1 VRLIKR
7 LDAIAA
13 AAAAR
18 EAERVAGAD
27 LAVCWSVR
35 EARVDDGDL
44 EAGDYVACDVRY
56 LDEGAAALDA
66 LPLGSPARPVDFTA
80 LLSITERVT
89 RDERDLG
96 LVYDAAGVRVG
107 RVVAVDGSMLTFRS
121 DAEETELAEGVG

>member
-1 VRLIKR
+1 MRLIKR

-13 AAAAR
+13 AAAER

-66 LPLGSPARPVDFTA
+66 LPVARRPVDFTA
-80 LLSITERVT
+80 QLSITERIT

-96 LVYDAAGVRVG
+96 FVYDAAGLRVG
-107 RVVAVDGSMLTFRS
+107 RVVAVDGSMLTLRR
-121 DAEETELAEGVG
+121 DAEETEVAEGVA

>member
-1 VRLIKR
+1 MRLIRR

-13 AAAAR
+13 AAAER

-35 EARVDDGDL
+35 ESRVDDGDL

-66 LPLGSPARPVDFTA
+66 LPVGVRPIDFTA
-80 LLSITERVT
+80 QLSITERVT

-96 LVYDAAGVRVG
+96 YVYDAGGVRVG
-107 RVVAVDGSMLTFRS
+107 RVVAVDGSMLTLRH
-121 DAEETELAEGVG
+121 DAEEAELGEGAA

>member
-1 VRLIKR
+1 MRLIKR

-35 EARVDDGDL
+35 ESRVDDGDL

-66 LPLGSPARPVDFTA
+66 LPVGVRPIDFTA
-80 LLSITERVT
+80 LLSITERIT

-96 LVYDAAGVRVG
+96 YVYDAGGVRVG
-107 RVVAVDGSMLTFRS
+107 RVVAVDGSMLTLRH
-121 DAEETELAEGVG
+121 DAEEAELGEGAA